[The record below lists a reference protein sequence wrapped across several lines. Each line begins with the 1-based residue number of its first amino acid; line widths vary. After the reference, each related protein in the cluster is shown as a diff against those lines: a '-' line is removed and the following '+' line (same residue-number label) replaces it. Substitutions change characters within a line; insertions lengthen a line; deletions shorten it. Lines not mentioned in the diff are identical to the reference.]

1 MYKFLYVALIC
12 GLLAGAGIFLKMP
25 QYPKLAIPM
34 IIAVIGII
42 ATVVTIP
49 NKEISGMLKFGG
61 ILINLMPLLG
71 AFTVAH

>member
-25 QYPKLAIPM
+25 QYPTLAIPM

>member
-25 QYPKLAIPM
+25 QYPTLAIPM
-34 IIAVIGII
+34 VIAVIGII
-42 ATVVTIP
+42 ATIITIP